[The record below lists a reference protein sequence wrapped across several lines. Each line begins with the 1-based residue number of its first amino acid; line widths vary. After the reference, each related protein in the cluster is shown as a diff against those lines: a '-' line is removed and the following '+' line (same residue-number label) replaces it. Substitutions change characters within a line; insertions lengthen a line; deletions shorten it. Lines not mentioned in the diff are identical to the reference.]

1 MKSLVGRV
9 LISVLA
15 LFFLI
20 GQVNAATNARAE
32 FTYGIV
38 GEYTNNAHQPKN
50 IQTLSSLSISKI
62 TLVADTDD
70 GTFGGSTQGNDTDVI
85 ATITY
90 TDDTTETFSA
100 AINWRENDNDGTH
113 AIGIILAPG
122 ETTNDGYSLTNGYDK
137 TYLLRLSGSIK
148 TYTNDKSAQG
158 NAATGQLSAIMEELN
173 TEAATQGTA
182 GGTFDPSKVTI
193 TANPTSVVAD
203 GSTTSTV
210 TVQMK
215 NSAGNN
221 IAATGETVTLSST
234 LGILSS
240 VTDNNDGTYTA
251 TITSNTAGSATISGA
266 VGGSSISDTAGVTFT
281 SLSTPTYSIAGTV
294 TRGNSSNG
302 IANVTVNLYAATDTS
317 FSTILQSDTTDNNGD
332 YAFTGVVDGAYSVEF
347 VSTTSSKFKAK
358 TNNGKN
364 GSNSSASSKDVNKVE
379 SIVVNGS
386 NLDDVDAILIDPA
399 GVIYDSSTRSAVS
412 GAVVKFYYDNNGT
425 QTIVPD
431 SWLDQDAGGP
441 NTQTTASD
449 GIYSFVLNGN
459 APTTTTTYTIDVT
472 PPNGYTFESTIIPQ
486 TSASPYDPGLGGG
499 IVEIQPQTTAPQDG
513 ELTTYYLN
521 FDLVIG
527 TNLAT
532 SSNGV
537 INNHIPIDPVPNQAP
552 NATAQSAL
560 AVSFNTPLTITLSGT
575 DADSD
580 PLTYAIASQPSNGS
594 LSAIT
599 NTNEVTYTPG
609 PNYSGND
616 SFTFTVTD
624 ATGSNTTSSAA
635 TITLVVASSNN
646 VIASAE
652 FTCGVVGEYTTGGPA
667 QQLTRIET
675 FNNLNIDS
683 VTLEPI
689 STDGTFAGTQG
700 NDYAVF
706 ATVNF
711 SDNSSE
717 TFQGA
722 VNWREGNTNAI
733 GIITTESVNDGFT
746 LTAGSSKTY
755 LLCLDDA
762 PAANVNYQTVS
773 DINGNAASAGTLTE
787 VDGQAEQQGTAG
799 GVLDLTN
806 TTITANP
813 TSVVADGST
822 TSTITVSIKD
832 SSGKELNAFGKT
844 VVLTTDFGT
853 LSTVTDN
860 GDGTYTATITS
871 SSVGVATISGTVDG
885 LAITDTATV
894 TFTAIPS
901 SNTAPVATPQS
912 VTTPEDTAK
921 VITLAGTDA
930 DGDSLTYTSVST
942 PSNGTL
948 SGTAPNL
955 TYTPND
961 DYTGSDSFTFS
972 VNDGTENSATN
983 GTVNITVTPVND
995 GPSAESFTV
1004 VTDEES
1010 PIVITFRGSDPEN
1023 DPLTFEATSTPDN
1036 GSLTC
1041 SDGVCTYTPVEE
1053 FDGEDSFT
1061 YIAKDADTYSEP
1073 ATITVV
1079 VNDTIAE
1086 NSPPVAVDDE
1096 LSMTSLETVYID
1108 VLGNDTD
1115 PDGDQLTIL
1124 NATPSFGEVAIVDDK
1139 LNFTPPTGFKGA
1151 IKIPYTITD
1160 EVDNTATA
1168 EVTVLVNVQ
1177 AGDDMPVITVPQD
1190 LCGPLSLPAN
1200 ELYTKVDYGNA
1211 SAVDQFRNTLPV
1223 SVIDNVT
1230 RFAPGANIVY
1240 WQATDSDGNT
1250 TIAAQRVCVDPLVSL
1265 AKDQTV
1271 IEGESTKVGIFLNGD
1286 SPEYP
1291 LEVAYTIS
1299 GTADSSDHTLIDGS
1313 VIIEQGTQAMIEFD
1327 ISDDFAVE
1335 GNETIVVTLAES
1347 LNRGAKFAHTTTI
1360 SERNVAPEVTLTVS
1374 QDNEERLTITPTGGL
1389 VTVNASVYDPNI
1401 GDNFIFTW
1409 TSEENVLVNQ
1419 SSEDNKFVFDP
1430 VDLAT
1435 GTYKVSLTVEDNG
1448 LPMGDDNEFIF
1459 INVQPELVALSDADS
1474 DGDNIPDYL
1483 EGYKDSDGDGIFD
1496 YLDRID
1502 ECNVLLE
1509 EEAVQDG
1516 FLVEGDPGVCLRRGS
1531 ITFAGETGGA
1541 HITENDVANTAGGIV
1556 EDPIA
1561 TNIGGIFDFISYGLP
1576 DEAQS
1581 VAITL
1586 PQRNPVPRDAVYRK
1600 FNGTEWV
1607 FFVEDE
1613 LNTIHSTQGEPGYCP
1628 PPRSEMWTPGLT
1640 EGHWCVQ
1647 VEIEDGGPNDD
1658 DMTVN
1663 GTVEDPGFVGVLTTQ
1678 NTLPEADDLQRNIE
1692 FNDTVTIDLNEFVS
1706 DADGDELTV
1715 TSVTPEVGTF
1725 ELVDNVLTYIPPQ
1738 DFSGTVELIYAVIDS
1753 SGGTTF
1759 ATITIVVGEPN
1770 YPPQPGPLAP
1780 TAIEQCS
1787 PSQPIDVLSVA
1798 TDAENDALRVVS
1810 ASSPN
1815 GTVEILED
1823 GGLVF
1828 NPDCDFYGTA
1838 TITYVIEDEAGNQ
1851 TTGRFTQVVKQV
1863 IEVIA
1868 VTDSTGGSTSAILLG
1883 LLALVIVLRKT
1894 KMQYKLL
1901 TLCSA
1906 LLLSVQAQAREK
1918 ENEECHEDKDGVVI
1932 CETLQWPTGFYVGA
1946 QAGYVSTD
1954 VNMGQLDSMYQSFNI
1969 DATST
1974 SIEDSDASY
1983 GINIGHQLSKYVAL
1997 QYGYQNFGH
2006 REVVFSGSTLAENID
2021 AFWDSAE
2028 EVYPVSA
2035 KGRVLSLIGSLPLTE
2050 RIKVSAKLGYF
2061 DWTRNYETLDPALQ
2075 GDASTKG
2082 RDWIYGVS
2090 ASYLFS
2096 QKFVLNLGYDWT
2108 EIQGQDMANVFLGVS
2123 YFPFAEN
2130 EKTERK
2136 REPIQAPIAPVVVEA
2151 TPADDDMDG
2160 VINSL
2165 DECPN
2170 SEKNSNV
2177 DEVGCA
2183 AKVVVKEVYL
2193 NVLFELN
2200 SSILT
2205 EDDKQKI
2212 AEFAVYLA
2220 KNPGFTVVIEG
2231 HTDSR
2236 GSEKY
2241 NQFLSENRAKAVTN
2255 WLIEAHGIA
2264 ADRIDY
2270 IGYGETR
2277 LLSAAQDEAAHQAN
2291 RRVVAK
2297 ITN

>member
-173 TEAATQGTA
+173 TEAATQGSA

-955 TYTPND
+955 TYTPSANF
-961 DYTGSDSFTFS
+961 TGTDSFTFK
-972 VNDGTENSATN
+972 VNDGTVDSLAATVSITISATN
-983 GTVNITVTPVND
+983 DAPVATPQSVTTPED
-995 GPSAESFTV
+995 TAK
-1004 VTDEES
+1004 
-1010 PIVITFRGSDPEN
+1010 VIT
-1023 DPLTFEATSTPDN
+1023 L
-1036 GSLTC
+1036 
-1041 SDGVCTYTPVEE
+1041 
-1053 FDGEDSFT
+1053 
-1061 YIAKDADTYSEP
+1061 
-1073 ATITVV
+1073 
-1079 VNDTIAE
+1079 
-1086 NSPPVAVDDE
+1086 
-1096 LSMTSLETVYID
+1096 
-1108 VLGNDTD
+1108 
-1115 PDGDQLTIL
+1115 
-1124 NATPSFGEVAIVDDK
+1124 
-1139 LNFTPPTGFKGA
+1139 
-1151 IKIPYTITD
+1151 
-1160 EVDNTATA
+1160 
-1168 EVTVLVNVQ
+1168 
-1177 AGDDMPVITVPQD
+1177 AGT
-1190 LCGPLSLPAN
+1190 
-1200 ELYTKVDYGNA
+1200 
-1211 SAVDQFRNTLPV
+1211 
-1223 SVIDNVT
+1223 
-1230 RFAPGANIVY
+1230 
-1240 WQATDSDGNT
+1240 
-1250 TIAAQRVCVDPLVSL
+1250 
-1265 AKDQTV
+1265 
-1271 IEGESTKVGIFLNGD
+1271 
-1286 SPEYP
+1286 
-1291 LEVAYTIS
+1291 
-1299 GTADSSDHTLIDGS
+1299 
-1313 VIIEQGTQAMIEFD
+1313 
-1327 ISDDFAVE
+1327 
-1335 GNETIVVTLAES
+1335 
-1347 LNRGAKFAHTTTI
+1347 
-1360 SERNVAPEVTLTVS
+1360 
-1374 QDNEERLTITPTGGL
+1374 
-1389 VTVNASVYDPNI
+1389 
-1401 GDNFIFTW
+1401 
-1409 TSEENVLVNQ
+1409 
-1419 SSEDNKFVFDP
+1419 
-1430 VDLAT
+1430 
-1435 GTYKVSLTVEDNG
+1435 
-1448 LPMGDDNEFIF
+1448 
-1459 INVQPELVALSDADS
+1459 
-1474 DGDNIPDYL
+1474 
-1483 EGYKDSDGDGIFD
+1483 
-1496 YLDRID
+1496 
-1502 ECNVLLE
+1502 
-1509 EEAVQDG
+1509 
-1516 FLVEGDPGVCLRRGS
+1516 
-1531 ITFAGETGGA
+1531 
-1541 HITENDVANTAGGIV
+1541 
-1556 EDPIA
+1556 
-1561 TNIGGIFDFISYGLP
+1561 
-1576 DEAQS
+1576 
-1581 VAITL
+1581 
-1586 PQRNPVPRDAVYRK
+1586 
-1600 FNGTEWV
+1600 
-1607 FFVEDE
+1607 
-1613 LNTIHSTQGEPGYCP
+1613 
-1628 PPRSEMWTPGLT
+1628 
-1640 EGHWCVQ
+1640 
-1647 VEIEDGGPNDD
+1647 
-1658 DMTVN
+1658 
-1663 GTVEDPGFVGVLTTQ
+1663 
-1678 NTLPEADDLQRNIE
+1678 
-1692 FNDTVTIDLNEFVS
+1692 
-1706 DADGDELTV
+1706 DADGDSLTY
-1715 TSVTPEVGTF
+1715 TSVSTPSNGTLSGTAPNLTYTPSANFTGTDSFTFKVNDGTVDSLAATVSITISATNDAPVATPQSVTTPEDTAKVITLAGTDADGDSLTYTSVSTPSNGTLSGTAPNLTYTPSANF
-1725 ELVDNVLTYIPPQ
+1725 TGTDSFTFKVNDGTVDSLAATVSITISATNDAPVATPQSVTTPEDTAKVITLAGTDADGDSLTYTSVSTPSNGTLSGTAPNLTYTPSANFTGTDSFTFKVNDGTVDSLAATVSITISATNDAPVATPQSVTTPEDTAKVITLAGTDADGDSLTYTSVSTPSNGTLSGTAPNLTYTPSANFTGTDSFTFKVNDGTVDSLAATVSITISATNDAPVATPQSVDDAGRYGESDNV
-1738 DFSGTVELIYAVIDS
+1738 G
-1753 SGGTTF
+1753 
-1759 ATITIVVGEPN
+1759 
-1770 YPPQPGPLAP
+1770 
-1780 TAIEQCS
+1780 
-1787 PSQPIDVLSVA
+1787 
-1798 TDAENDALRVVS
+1798 
-1810 ASSPN
+1810 
-1815 GTVEILED
+1815 
-1823 GGLVF
+1823 
-1828 NPDCDFYGTA
+1828 
-1838 TITYVIEDEAGNQ
+1838 
-1851 TTGRFTQVVKQV
+1851 
-1863 IEVIA
+1863 
-1868 VTDSTGGSTSAILLG
+1868 
-1883 LLALVIVLRKT
+1883 
-1894 KMQYKLL
+1894 
-1901 TLCSA
+1901 
-1906 LLLSVQAQAREK
+1906 
-1918 ENEECHEDKDGVVI
+1918 
-1932 CETLQWPTGFYVGA
+1932 
-1946 QAGYVSTD
+1946 
-1954 VNMGQLDSMYQSFNI
+1954 
-1969 DATST
+1969 
-1974 SIEDSDASY
+1974 
-1983 GINIGHQLSKYVAL
+1983 
-1997 QYGYQNFGH
+1997 
-2006 REVVFSGSTLAENID
+2006 
-2021 AFWDSAE
+2021 
-2028 EVYPVSA
+2028 
-2035 KGRVLSLIGSLPLTE
+2035 
-2050 RIKVSAKLGYF
+2050 
-2061 DWTRNYETLDPALQ
+2061 
-2075 GDASTKG
+2075 
-2082 RDWIYGVS
+2082 
-2090 ASYLFS
+2090 
-2096 QKFVLNLGYDWT
+2096 
-2108 EIQGQDMANVFLGVS
+2108 
-2123 YFPFAEN
+2123 
-2130 EKTERK
+2130 
-2136 REPIQAPIAPVVVEA
+2136 
-2151 TPADDDMDG
+2151 
-2160 VINSL
+2160 
-2165 DECPN
+2165 
-2170 SEKNSNV
+2170 
-2177 DEVGCA
+2177 
-2183 AKVVVKEVYL
+2183 
-2193 NVLFELN
+2193 
-2200 SSILT
+2200 
-2205 EDDKQKI
+2205 
-2212 AEFAVYLA
+2212 
-2220 KNPGFTVVIEG
+2220 
-2231 HTDSR
+2231 
-2236 GSEKY
+2236 
-2241 NQFLSENRAKAVTN
+2241 
-2255 WLIEAHGIA
+2255 
-2264 ADRIDY
+2264 
-2270 IGYGETR
+2270 GYGC
-2277 LLSAAQDEAAHQAN
+2277 
-2291 RRVVAK
+2291 RR
-2297 ITN
+2297 